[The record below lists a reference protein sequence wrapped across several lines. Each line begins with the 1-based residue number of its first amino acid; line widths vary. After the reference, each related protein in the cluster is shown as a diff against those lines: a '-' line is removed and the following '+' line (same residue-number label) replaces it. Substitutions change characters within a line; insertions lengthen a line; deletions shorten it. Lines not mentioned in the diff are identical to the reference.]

1 VASKFTKKNPKLDR
15 ESMVAALLPYMI
27 TAMQQ
32 VDKAT
37 ISFDYPWVN
46 RAERA
51 RTDRCACLALPVGV
65 TVGRWPDSHDILFSV
80 RLLLRDDTQHLID
93 WNTEEQ
99 NVPKLAIRKAEVEFR
114 RRLRHSKEPKVR
126 DLAKL
131 WARGGRLL
139 AVDFRTGG
147 FSELVR
153 AVTTTE

>member
-1 VASKFTKKNPKLDR
+1 
-15 ESMVAALLPYMI
+15 
-27 TAMQQ
+27 
-32 VDKAT
+32 
-37 ISFDYPWVN
+37 
-46 RAERA
+46 
-51 RTDRCACLALPVGV
+51 
-65 TVGRWPDSHDILFSV
+65 
-80 RLLLRDDTQHLID
+80 LID

-114 RRLRHSKEPKVR
+114 RRLRQSKEPKVR

-139 AVDFRTGG
+139 AVDFRTGE